1 MPTPITAASATPTT
15 DSLASCRKTFVLD
28 TSVLLAAGPH
38 ALWAFD
44 EHEVVLPLVVIT
56 ELESKRDDPEIGWI
70 ARAVLAALEE
80 LRVTAVELG
89 GSLKEGVAVGVSGG
103 TVRIELN
110 HVSQSRLPDAL
121 RCSGNHDVRIL
132 AVAYELAHE
141 QDSDTGGALR
151 QVVVVSRDLPMRLL
165 AGGVLG
171 LAAQDYHNDQAP
183 RDGYS
188 GVETLEIGTLEMN
201 QRYKEGRIDLPDGA
215 EDLPVN
221 TGIILTAG
229 ASGSA
234 LGTVSDVGTFT
245 LLRQD
250 LTTFELRPR
259 SVEQRIA
266 MARLLNPDIGIVSLG
281 GRAGTGKSSLA
292 LAAGLEMVLERMEQK
307 KVVVFRPLY
316 AVGGQDLG
324 YLPGTEEEKMSPWT
338 AAAYDALE
346 SFCSKEVL
354 GEVASR
360 GLVEI
365 LPLTHIRGR
374 TLTDTFV
381 IVDEAQS
388 LERMVLLSILSRL
401 GHGSRV
407 VLCHDLA
414 QRDNLRVGRHDG
426 IATVIDKL
434 KGQSLFAHVTLT
446 RSERSPVADLVTRL
460 LDGQ

>member
-1 MPTPITAASATPTT
+1 MPAVT
-15 DSLASCRKTFVLD
+15 DSTAEIEKTFVLD

-80 LRVTAVELG
+80 LRVTATELG
-89 GSLKEGVAVGVSGG
+89 GSLKEGVPVGLCGG
-103 TVRIELN
+103 TLRIELN

-121 RCSGNHDVRIL
+121 RASSSHDVRIL
-132 AVAYELAHE
+132 TVAYELAHD
-141 QDSDTGGALR
+141 DSTHR
-151 QVVVVSRDLPMRLL
+151 HVVVVSRDLPMRLL

-183 RDGYS
+183 RDGYT
-188 GVETLEIGTLEMN
+188 GVETLEIGAPEMD

-221 TGIILTAG
+221 TGVILTAG
-229 ASGSA
+229 GSGSA
-234 LGTVSDVGTFT
+234 LGMVSDVGTFT

-250 LTTFELRPR
+250 LTTFGLRPR

-266 MARLLNPDIGIVSLG
+266 MAHLCNPDIGIVSLG

-292 LAAGLEMVLERMEQK
+292 LAAGLEMVMERLEQK

-338 AAAYDALE
+338 AAVHDALE

-354 GEVASR
+354 DEVASR
-360 GLVEI
+360 GFVEI

-460 LDGQ
+460 LDGA

>member
-1 MPTPITAASATPTT
+1 MPAVT
-15 DSLASCRKTFVLD
+15 DSTAEIEKTFVLD
-28 TSVLLAAGPH
+28 TSVLLAAGPQ

-80 LRVTAVELG
+80 LRVAAAELG
-89 GSLKEGVAVGVSGG
+89 GSLKEGVPVGLCGG
-103 TVRIELN
+103 TLRIELN

-121 RCSGNHDVRIL
+121 RVSSSHDVRIL
-132 AVAYELAHE
+132 AVAYELAHD
-141 QDSDTGGALR
+141 DSTHR
-151 QVVVVSRDLPMRLL
+151 HVVVVSRDLPMRLL

-183 RDGYS
+183 RDGYT
-188 GVETLEIGTLEMN
+188 GVETLEIGALEMD

-215 EDLPVN
+215 ENLPVN
-221 TGIILTAG
+221 TGVILTSG

-250 LTTFELRPR
+250 LTTFGLRPR

-266 MARLLNPDIGIVSLG
+266 MAHLCNPDIGIVSLG

-292 LAAGLEMVLERMEQK
+292 LAAGLEMVMERLEQK

-338 AAAYDALE
+338 AAVHDALE

-354 GEVASR
+354 DEVASR
-360 GLVEI
+360 GFVEI

-460 LDGQ
+460 LDGA

>member
-1 MPTPITAASATPTT
+1 MPAVT
-15 DSLASCRKTFVLD
+15 DSTAEIEKTFVLD
-28 TSVLLAAGPH
+28 TSVLLAAGPQ

-70 ARAVLAALEE
+70 ARSVLAALEE
-80 LRVTAVELG
+80 LRVAAAELG
-89 GSLKEGVAVGVSGG
+89 GSLTTGVPVGVCGG
-103 TVRIELN
+103 TLRIECN
-110 HVSQSRLPDAL
+110 HVAQSRLPDAL
-121 RCSGNHDVRIL
+121 RRSESHDVRIL
-132 AVAYELAHE
+132 AVAHTLAH
-141 QDSDTGGALR
+141 DDTTHR

-188 GVETLEIGTLEMN
+188 GVETLEIGALEMD

-221 TGIILTAG
+221 TGVILTAG
-229 ASGSA
+229 GSGSA
-234 LGTVSDVGTFT
+234 LGTVCDVGTFT

-250 LTTFELRPR
+250 LTTFGLKPR

-266 MARLLNPDIGIVSLG
+266 MAHLLNPDIGIVSLG

-292 LAAGLEMVLERMEQK
+292 LAAGLEMVLERLEQK

-338 AAAYDALE
+338 AAVHDALE

-354 GEVASR
+354 DEVASR
-360 GLVEI
+360 GFVEI

-460 LDGQ
+460 LDGA

>member
-1 MPTPITAASATPTT
+1 MPAAT
-15 DSLASCRKTFVLD
+15 DIPAEIEKTFVLD
-28 TSVLLAAGPH
+28 TSVLLAAGPR

-56 ELESKRDDPEIGWI
+56 EMESKRDDPEIGWI
-70 ARAVLAALEE
+70 ARSVLAALEE
-80 LRVTAVELG
+80 LRVTAAELG
-89 GSLKEGVAVGVSGG
+89 GNLTTGVPVGVCGG
-103 TVRIELN
+103 TLRIECN
-110 HVSQSRLPDAL
+110 HVAQSRLPDAL
-121 RCSGNHDVRIL
+121 RRSESHDVRIL
-132 AVAYELAHE
+132 AVAHELAHD
-141 QDSDTGGALR
+141 DSTHR
-151 QVVVVSRDLPMRLL
+151 HVVVVSRDLPMRLL

-183 RDGYS
+183 RDGYT
-188 GVETLEIGTLEMN
+188 GVETLEIGALEMD

-215 EDLPVN
+215 ENLPVN
-221 TGIILTAG
+221 TGVILTSG

-234 LGTVSDVGTFT
+234 LGTVSDIGTFT
-245 LLRQD
+245 LLHQD
-250 LTTFELRPR
+250 LTTFGLKPR

-266 MARLLNPDIGIVSLG
+266 MAHLCNPDIGIVSLG

-292 LAAGLEMVLERMEQK
+292 LAAGLEMVMERMEQK

-338 AAAYDALE
+338 AAVHDALE

-354 GEVASR
+354 DEVASR
-360 GLVEI
+360 GFVEI

-460 LDGQ
+460 L

>member
-1 MPTPITAASATPTT
+1 MPTFTTPATDTP
-15 DSLASCRKTFVLD
+15 SEIGKTFVLD
-28 TSVLLAAGPH
+28 TSVLLAAGPR

-80 LRVTAVELG
+80 LRVAAAELG
-89 GSLKEGVAVGVSGG
+89 GSLTTGVPVGVCGG
-103 TVRIELN
+103 TLRIECN
-110 HVSQSRLPDAL
+110 HVAQSRPPDAL
-121 RCSGNHDVRIL
+121 RRSESHDVRIL
-132 AVAYELAHE
+132 AVAHTLAH
-141 QDSDTGGALR
+141 DDTTHR
-151 QVVVVSRDLPMRLL
+151 QVVVVSRDLPVRLL

-188 GVETLEIGTLEMN
+188 GVETLEIGALEMD

-221 TGIILTAG
+221 TGVILTAG
-229 ASGSA
+229 GSGSA

-250 LTTFELRPR
+250 LTTFGLKPR
-259 SVEQRIA
+259 SVEQRIP
-266 MARLLNPDIGIVSLG
+266 MAHLLNPDIGIVSLG

-292 LAAGLEMVLERMEQK
+292 LAAGLEMVLERLEQK
-307 KVVVFRPLY
+307 KIVVFRPLY

-338 AAAYDALE
+338 AAVHDALE

-354 GEVASR
+354 DEVASR
-360 GLVEI
+360 GFVEI

-460 LDGQ
+460 LDGA

>member
-1 MPTPITAASATPTT
+1 MPAVT
-15 DSLASCRKTFVLD
+15 DSTAEIEKTFVLD
-28 TSVLLAAGPH
+28 TSVLLAAGPQ

-80 LRVTAVELG
+80 LRVTAAELG
-89 GSLKEGVAVGVSGG
+89 GSLKEGVPVGLCGG
-103 TVRIELN
+103 TLRIELN

-121 RCSGNHDVRIL
+121 RVSSSHDVRIL
-132 AVAYELAHE
+132 AVAYELAHD
-141 QDSDTGGALR
+141 DSTHR
-151 QVVVVSRDLPMRLL
+151 HVVVVSRDLPMRLL

-183 RDGYS
+183 RDGYT
-188 GVETLEIGTLEMN
+188 GVETLEIGAPEMD

-215 EDLPVN
+215 ENLPVN
-221 TGIILTAG
+221 TGVILTAG

-250 LTTFELRPR
+250 LTTFGLRPR

-266 MARLLNPDIGIVSLG
+266 MAHLCNPDIGIVSLG

-292 LAAGLEMVLERMEQK
+292 LAAGLEMVMERLEQK

-338 AAAYDALE
+338 AAVHDALE
-346 SFCSKEVL
+346 SFCSKAVL
-354 GEVASR
+354 DEVASR
-360 GLVEI
+360 GFVEI

-426 IATVIDKL
+426 IATVIDRL

-460 LDGQ
+460 LDGA

>member
-1 MPTPITAASATPTT
+1 MPAVT
-15 DSLASCRKTFVLD
+15 DSTAEIEKTFILD
-28 TSVLLAAGPH
+28 TSVLLAAGPQ

-70 ARAVLAALEE
+70 ARSVLAALEE
-80 LRVTAVELG
+80 LRVAAADRD
-89 GSLKEGVAVGVSGG
+89 GSLKEGVPVGLCGG
-103 TVRIELN
+103 TLRIELN

-121 RCSGNHDVRIL
+121 RASSSHDVRIL
-132 AVAYELAHE
+132 TVAYELAHD
-141 QDSDTGGALR
+141 DSTHR

-183 RDGYS
+183 RDGYT
-188 GVETLEIGTLEMN
+188 GVETLEIGALEMD
-201 QRYKEGRIDLPDGA
+201 QRYKEGLIDLPDGA

-221 TGIILTAG
+221 TGVILTAG

-250 LTTFELRPR
+250 LTTFGLRPR

-266 MARLLNPDIGIVSLG
+266 MAHLCNPDIGIVSLG

-292 LAAGLEMVLERMEQK
+292 LAAGLEMVMERLEQK

-338 AAAYDALE
+338 AAVHDALE

-354 GEVASR
+354 DEVASR
-360 GLVEI
+360 GFVEI

-434 KGQSLFAHVTLT
+434 KGQSLFAHVTLA

-460 LDGQ
+460 LDGA

>member
-1 MPTPITAASATPTT
+1 MPTFTTPATDTTAEIG
-15 DSLASCRKTFVLD
+15 KTFVLD
-28 TSVLLAAGPH
+28 TSVLLAAGPR

-44 EHEVVLPLVVIT
+44 EHEIVLPLVVIT

-80 LRVTAVELG
+80 LRVAAVELG
-89 GSLKEGVAVGVSGG
+89 GSLTTGVPVGVCGG
-103 TVRIELN
+103 TLRIELN
-110 HVSQSRLPDAL
+110 HVAQSRLPDAL
-121 RCSGNHDVRIL
+121 RRSESHDVRIL
-132 AVAYELAHE
+132 AVAHTLAHD
-141 QDSDTGGALR
+141 DSTHR
-151 QVVVVSRDLPMRLL
+151 QVVMVSRDLPMRLL

-183 RDGYS
+183 RDGYT
-188 GVETLEIGTLEMN
+188 GVDTVEIGALEMD

-221 TGIILTAG
+221 TGVILTAG
-229 ASGSA
+229 GSGSA

-250 LTTFELRPR
+250 LTTFGLKPR

-266 MARLLNPDIGIVSLG
+266 MAHLLNPDIGIVSLG

-292 LAAGLEMVLERMEQK
+292 LAAGLEMVLERLEQK

-338 AAAYDALE
+338 AAVHDALE

-354 GEVASR
+354 DEVASR

>member
-1 MPTPITAASATPTT
+1 MPTSITSAHATPMTDTPAETT
-15 DSLASCRKTFVLD
+15 KTFVLD

-80 LRVTAVELG
+80 LRVAAAELG
-89 GSLKEGVAVGVSGG
+89 GSLKEGVPVGLCGG
-103 TVRIELN
+103 TLRIELN

-121 RCSGNHDVRIL
+121 RVSSSHDVRIL
-132 AVAYELAHE
+132 AVAYELAHD
-141 QDSDTGGALR
+141 DSTHR
-151 QVVVVSRDLPMRLL
+151 HVVVVSRDLPMRLL

-183 RDGYS
+183 RDGYT
-188 GVETLEIGTLEMN
+188 GVETLEIGALEMD

-221 TGIILTAG
+221 TGVILTSG

-250 LTTFELRPR
+250 LTTFGLRPR

-266 MARLLNPDIGIVSLG
+266 MAHLCNPDIGIVSLG

-292 LAAGLEMVLERMEQK
+292 LAAGLEMVMERLEQK

-338 AAAYDALE
+338 AAVHDALE

-354 GEVASR
+354 DEVASR
-360 GLVEI
+360 GFVEI

-460 LDGQ
+460 LDGA

>member
-1 MPTPITAASATPTT
+1 MPAVT
-15 DSLASCRKTFVLD
+15 DSTAEIEKTFVLD
-28 TSVLLAAGPH
+28 TSVLLAAGPQ

-80 LRVTAVELG
+80 LRVAAAELG
-89 GSLKEGVAVGVSGG
+89 GSLKEGVPVGLCGG
-103 TVRIELN
+103 TLRIELN

-121 RCSGNHDVRIL
+121 RVSSSHDVRIL
-132 AVAYELAHE
+132 AVAYELAHD
-141 QDSDTGGALR
+141 DSTHR
-151 QVVVVSRDLPMRLL
+151 HVVVVSRDLPMRLL

-183 RDGYS
+183 RDGYT
-188 GVETLEIGTLEMN
+188 GVETLEIGALEMD

-221 TGIILTAG
+221 TGVILTSG

-250 LTTFELRPR
+250 LTTFGLRPR

-266 MARLLNPDIGIVSLG
+266 MAHLCNPDIGIVSLG

-292 LAAGLEMVLERMEQK
+292 LAAGLEMVMERLEQK

-338 AAAYDALE
+338 AAVHDALE

-354 GEVASR
+354 DEVASR
-360 GLVEI
+360 GFVEI

-460 LDGQ
+460 LDGA

>member
-1 MPTPITAASATPTT
+1 
-15 DSLASCRKTFVLD
+15 
-28 TSVLLAAGPH
+28 
-38 ALWAFD
+38 
-44 EHEVVLPLVVIT
+44 
-56 ELESKRDDPEIGWI
+56 
-70 ARAVLAALEE
+70 
-80 LRVTAVELG
+80 
-89 GSLKEGVAVGVSGG
+89 
-103 TVRIELN
+103 
-110 HVSQSRLPDAL
+110 
-121 RCSGNHDVRIL
+121 
-132 AVAYELAHE
+132 
-141 QDSDTGGALR
+141 
-151 QVVVVSRDLPMRLL
+151 MRLL

-215 EDLPVN
+215 EGLPVN
-221 TGIILTAG
+221 TGVILTAE

-245 LLRQD
+245 VLRQD
-250 LTTFELRPR
+250 LSAFGMRPC
-259 SVEQRIA
+259 SVEQRLA
-266 MARLLNPDIGIVSLG
+266 MAHLLNSDIGIVSLG

-292 LAAGLEMVLERMEQK
+292 LAAGLEMVPERLEQK

-316 AVGGQDLG
+316 AVGGQDLR

-338 AAAYDALE
+338 AAVHDALE

-354 GEVASR
+354 DEVASR
-360 GLVEI
+360 GFVEI
-365 LPLTHIRGR
+365 FPLAHIRGR

-414 QRDNLRVGRHDG
+414 QRDNLRVGGTTGSPPRTRCSPSWGMTGRSLPAVRTLMQDTGSAIKARQPDFFIRRGRGVRGQRH
-426 IATVIDKL
+426 L
-434 KGQSLFAHVTLT
+434 
-446 RSERSPVADLVTRL
+446 RL
-460 LDGQ
+460 LRQTPPRLRPDDRRRHRRVAGRGSRLQP

>member
-1 MPTPITAASATPTT
+1 
-15 DSLASCRKTFVLD
+15 
-28 TSVLLAAGPH
+28 
-38 ALWAFD
+38 
-44 EHEVVLPLVVIT
+44 
-56 ELESKRDDPEIGWI
+56 
-70 ARAVLAALEE
+70 
-80 LRVTAVELG
+80 VT
-89 GSLKEGVAVGVSGG
+89 GG

-121 RCSGNHDVRIL
+121 RRSESHDVRIL
-132 AVAYELAHE
+132 AVAHTLAHD
-141 QDSDTGGALR
+141 DSTHR

-188 GVETLEIGTLEMN
+188 GVETLEIGALEMD
-201 QRYKEGRIDLPDGA
+201 QRYKEGRIDLQDGA

-221 TGIILTAG
+221 TGVILTAG

-250 LTTFELRPR
+250 LTTFGLKPR

-266 MARLLNPDIGIVSLG
+266 MAHLLNPDIGIVSLG

-292 LAAGLEMVLERMEQK
+292 LAAGLEMVMERLEQK

-338 AAAYDALE
+338 AAVHDALE

-354 GEVASR
+354 DEVASR
-360 GLVEI
+360 GFVEI

-388 LERMVLLSILSRL
+388 LERMVLLTILSRL

>member
-1 MPTPITAASATPTT
+1 MSAVT
-15 DSLASCRKTFVLD
+15 DSTAEIEKTFVLD

-80 LRVTAVELG
+80 LRVAATELG
-89 GSLKEGVAVGVSGG
+89 GSLKEGVPVGLCGG
-103 TVRIELN
+103 TLRIELN

-121 RCSGNHDVRIL
+121 RASSSHDVRIL
-132 AVAYELAHE
+132 TVAYELAHD
-141 QDSDTGGALR
+141 DSTHR

-183 RDGYS
+183 RDGYT
-188 GVETLEIGTLEMN
+188 GVETLEIGALEMD

-221 TGIILTAG
+221 TGVILTAG

-250 LTTFELRPR
+250 LTTFGLRPR

-266 MARLLNPDIGIVSLG
+266 MAHLCNPDIGIVSLG

-292 LAAGLEMVLERMEQK
+292 LAAGLEMVMERLEQK

-338 AAAYDALE
+338 AAVHDALE

-354 GEVASR
+354 DEVASR
-360 GLVEI
+360 GFVEI

-460 LDGQ
+460 LDGA

>member
-1 MPTPITAASATPTT
+1 MPAVT
-15 DSLASCRKTFVLD
+15 DSTAEIEKTFVLD

-80 LRVTAVELG
+80 LRVTATELG
-89 GSLKEGVAVGVSGG
+89 GSLKEGVPVGLCGG
-103 TVRIELN
+103 TLRIELN

-121 RCSGNHDVRIL
+121 RASSSHDVRIL
-132 AVAYELAHE
+132 TVAYELAHD
-141 QDSDTGGALR
+141 DSTHR
-151 QVVVVSRDLPMRLL
+151 HVVVVSRDLPMRLL

-183 RDGYS
+183 RDGYT
-188 GVETLEIGTLEMN
+188 GVETLEIGAPEMD

-221 TGIILTAG
+221 TGVILTSG
-229 ASGSA
+229 TSGSA

-250 LTTFELRPR
+250 LTTFGLRPR

-266 MARLLNPDIGIVSLG
+266 MAHLCNPDIGIVSLG

-292 LAAGLEMVLERMEQK
+292 LAAGLEMVMERLEQK

-338 AAAYDALE
+338 AAVHDALE

-354 GEVASR
+354 DEVASR
-360 GLVEI
+360 GFVEI

-460 LDGQ
+460 LDGA